1 MNDHEYKSNSHKSR
15 EAAKAAAA
23 ENIKVPVV
31 VKGAAKTKKKSGVSK
46 LADVFVPG
54 DVTDVKSYMIEDVF
68 IPAIKKAISDVVRNG
83 IDMLLYGGKSPN
95 RNRSSSEKV
104 SYKNYYDD
112 RRDDDRR
119 PSGVRRRFDFDDIIF
134 ETRGEAEA
142 VLDQMY
148 DTIKEYGF
156 VTVAA
161 MYDMADL
168 TQPFTSNKYGWTS
181 LRTAEVA
188 RDRDGYIIK
197 LPKAMPID

>member
-1 MNDHEYKSNSHKSR
+1 MEDYKSNSHKYR
-15 EAAKAAAA
+15 EEQKQKAL
-23 ENIKVPVV
+23 EEHKVQKVV
-31 VKGAAKTKKKSGVSK
+31 RGVAKTKKKSGVAK
-46 LADVFVPG
+46 LADVFISEDIYNVKDYLIQDVLVP
-54 DVTDVKSYMIEDVF
+54 T
-68 IPAIKKAISDVVRNG
+68 AKKAILGAMDMVLNGGSVSSRRTSSD
-83 IDMLLYGGKSPN
+83 
-95 RNRSSSEKV
+95 KV
-104 SYKNYYDD
+104 SYRKYYDD

-119 PSGVRRRFDFDDIIF
+119 PTGVRKRFDFDDIVF

-181 LRTAEVA
+181 LRTAEVV
-188 RDRDGYIIK
+188 RDSDGYTIK

>member
-1 MNDHEYKSNSHKSR
+1 MNDHEYRSNSNKAK
-15 EAAKAAAA
+15 EAAKNGEA
-23 ENIKVPVV
+23 IKVPVV
-31 VKGAAKTKKKSGVSK
+31 VKHAAKTKKKSGVSK
-46 LADVFVPG
+46 LADVFISD
-54 DVTDVKSYMIEDVF
+54 DVYNVKDYLVQDILLPTV
-68 IPAIKKAISDVVRNG
+68 KKAILG
-83 IDMLLYGGKSPN
+83 ALDMVLPGGSVSRK
-95 RNRSSSEKV
+95 RTSSEKV
-104 SYKNYYDD
+104 SYRSYYDD

-181 LRTAEVA
+181 LRTAEVV
-188 RDRDGYIIK
+188 RDGDGYVIK